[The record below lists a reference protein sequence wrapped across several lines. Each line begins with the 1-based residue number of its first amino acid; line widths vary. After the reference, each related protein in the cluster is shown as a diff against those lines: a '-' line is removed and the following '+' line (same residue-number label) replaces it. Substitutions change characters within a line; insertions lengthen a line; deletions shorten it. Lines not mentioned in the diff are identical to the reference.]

1 MNIKKFFITMIAAT
15 LLGQLIVIGLDFYL
29 DTVDWETGMYIFSA
43 LAIITTWKNGWLI
56 KLIDE

>member
-1 MNIKKFFITMIAAT
+1 MIAAT